1 MYTLINMKEVFE
13 ISKNYSVIS
22 YLPYALL
29 LISIF
34 AIVVSK
40 EIAPWA
46 MLAFIIVAINSIDKK
61 NEKLKED
68 EVVIVKKRLDI
79 TLRIFISVSLI
90 LLVINNFFVALDT
103 SIVLYILIAIPLTAL
118 LILNEK

>member
-1 MYTLINMKEVFE
+1 MYTLVNIKEVFK
-13 ISKNYSVIS
+13 ISKNYPIVSF
-22 YLPYALL
+22 LPYALL

-34 AIVVSK
+34 VMFVAK
-40 EIAPWA
+40 DIAPWA

-61 NEKLKED
+61 NEKLNKNE
-68 EVVIVKKRLDI
+68 IVAAKKRLDI
-79 TLRIFISVSLI
+79 TLRIFLSVSLI
-90 LLVINNFFVALDT
+90 LLIINNFFLALDT